1 VKSQALQ
8 VGRLLGSKSTSGS
21 TALPSV
27 LIMSALL
34 MLALATYYFS
44 NAAWIAGKA
53 VVAQRLLEH
62 SWAQSLTTGQRLKPW
77 PWADVSARARLIVPS
92 AALSQIVLSD
102 ASGEAMA
109 FGPGLVWGDPLQASR
124 STVALGG
131 HRDTHLSFVEHLKA
145 GDTLLLEN
153 RNGMIQRYRV
163 KRKQLV
169 DTRNQTIAIS
179 PDIAALVLITCYPFN
194 ALQTGGP
201 LRMVATAIKDGAP
214 LPSGEFGGASIAL
227 SPEPAA

>member
-1 VKSQALQ
+1 MNFHHMKASCLFKPRSARSNA
-8 VGRLLGSKSTSGS
+8 G
-21 TALPSV
+21 LPSV
-27 LIMSALL
+27 LTMSALL
-34 MLALATYYFS
+34 MLALATYYFG

-53 VVAQRLLEH
+53 VVAQRLLDR
-62 SWAQSLTTGQRLKPW
+62 SWEQALTTGKLLPPW

-109 FGPGLVWGDPLQASR
+109 FGPGLVWGDPLQASS

-131 HRDTHLSFVEHLKA
+131 HRDTHLSFVEHLNP

-153 RNGMIQRYRV
+153 QNGVIQRYRV
-163 KRKQLV
+163 NSKKVV
-169 DTRNQTIAIS
+169 DTRNQTIAIA
-179 PDIAALVLITCYPFN
+179 PDVAALVLITCYPFN

-201 LRMVATAIKDGAP
+201 LRMVASAIKDGTP
-214 LPSGEFGGASIAL
+214 LPNGDFGRASRPS